1 MSLSQQPR
9 HEAVTPEALDR
20 AVRFQRALEID
31 VTELQL
37 MEEPFVDLAGRLN
50 VIERRLDM
58 IESALRHTE

>member
-1 MSLSQQPR
+1 
-9 HEAVTPEALDR
+9 
-20 AVRFQRALEID
+20 
-31 VTELQL
+31 